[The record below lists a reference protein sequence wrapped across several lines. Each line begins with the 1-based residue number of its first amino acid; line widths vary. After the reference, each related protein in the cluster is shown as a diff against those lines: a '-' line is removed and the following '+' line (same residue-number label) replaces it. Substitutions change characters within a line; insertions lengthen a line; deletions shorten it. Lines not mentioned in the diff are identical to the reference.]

1 MNNNKEFKVI
11 VLAFACSPYR
21 GSEGKVGWEG
31 VLAISSFAE
40 VYVLTAAHCRS
51 EWEKAWDEGIAP
63 SGVKVEFFG
72 SVRPWHANRLVA
84 RGQSWLRYVSFMKKV
99 RRALPRLVREIRPD
113 LIHHLTY
120 ATWRVPTEVWRH
132 GIPSIWGPIGGSGEV
147 PQSFRQ
153 RLSRPAKIL
162 ETLRRWQGKKVAG
175 GRKFRAAMNQVS
187 LVIAANEETKELL
200 QNDRGNKPL
209 EVLPVAYLSKQRI
222 NNLQRPQQTVPKPES
237 AAKPNVVHLF
247 AGGNIEGRKGLE
259 WALQAL
265 AQVKE
270 LGISFRYIIAGGGP
284 DIGNLKERARALG
297 ISGDVIFH
305 PGYRGAEYL
314 AVLKTTDI
322 FLMPSFRE
330 TLGMTCQEAILSG
343 CYPLVANLSAQGE
356 MARVAGIQG
365 VSVENEDLLV
375 SELVSRIKGFA
386 ADPVKFRE
394 EARIASEKLAVFFSK
409 DRYLS
414 TMREAYRSVV
424 GRKS

>member
-1 MNNNKEFKVI
+1 
-11 VLAFACSPYR
+11 
-21 GSEGKVGWEG
+21 
-31 VLAISSFAE
+31 
-40 VYVLTAAHCRS
+40 
-51 EWEKAWDEGIAP
+51 
-63 SGVKVEFFG
+63 
-72 SVRPWHANRLVA
+72 
-84 RGQSWLRYVSFMKKV
+84 
-99 RRALPRLVREIRPD
+99 
-113 LIHHLTY
+113 
-120 ATWRVPTEVWRH
+120 
-132 GIPSIWGPIGGSGEV
+132 
-147 PQSFRQ
+147 
-153 RLSRPAKIL
+153 
-162 ETLRRWQGKKVAG
+162 
-175 GRKFRAAMNQVS
+175 MNQVS